1 MTFALRVKRSKRH
14 PGLLVVRPLH
24 KSFPIHH
31 LSPPGDLSEYEGM
44 RWAAEQWLKSEGLA
58 VPALIPI
65 WHENNGVL
73 FFPVFGD
80 LKKTLQLAADRI
92 EILLNSDKGDED
104 WADDYDKAAYTS
116 IHRILETGTLP
127 EE

>member
-1 MTFALRVKRSKRH
+1 MTFALRVKRSKHH

-44 RWAAEQWLKSEGLA
+44 RWAAEDWIKQETGT

-65 WHENNGVL
+65 WHESNGVL

-92 EILLNSDKGDED
+92 EILLNSGED
-104 WADDYDKAAYTS
+104 WADDYDKDAYTS
-116 IHRILETGTLP
+116 IHRILETGPNP

>member
-1 MTFALRVKRSKRH
+1 MTFALRVKRSKHTPNERI
-14 PGLLVVRPLH
+14 VRPLH
-24 KSFPIHH
+24 KSFPILHII
-31 LSPPGDLSEYEGM
+31 PPAGLSEYEGM
-44 RWAAEQWLKSEGLA
+44 RWAAEQWLKSKGLA

-65 WHENNGVL
+65 WHESNGVL

-92 EILLNSDKGDED
+92 EILLNSGED
-104 WADDYDKAAYTS
+104 WADDYDKDAYTS
-116 IHRILETGTLP
+116 IHRILETGPNP